1 MSSVKPYSEDG
12 SKKEQVADMFD
23 AISTRYDLLN
33 RVLSMGIDT
42 LWRRRTVKAIRH
54 RKAKNI
60 LDVATGTGDLAIAL
74 SKIPGSRITGADISK
89 GMLEVGRQKIAA
101 RKLDDRIELV
111 LGDGEKL
118 PFDDNHFDAATVAF
132 GVRNFEN
139 LQAGLQDMRRV
150 IKPGGTLAVLE
161 FSQPQSFPFR
171 QIYFFYFRAI
181 LPFVGRLVSKDR
193 RAYTYLPESVEA
205 FPYGQAFVDELK
217 QAGYES
223 IGRRPLTFGIATLY
237 LAKK

>member
-1 MSSVKPYSEDG
+1 MAS
-12 SKKEQVADMFD
+12 
-23 AISTRYDLLN
+23 RN
-33 RVLSMGIDT
+33 LS
-42 LWRRRTVKAIRH
+42 
-54 RKAKNI
+54 
-60 LDVATGTGDLAIAL
+60 
-74 SKIPGSRITGADISK
+74 
-89 GMLEVGRQKIAA
+89 
-101 RKLDDRIELV
+101 DRIELV

-118 PFDDNHFDAATVAF
+118 PFEDNQFDAATVAF

-161 FSQPQSFPFR
+161 FSQPDSFPFR
-171 QIYFFYFRAI
+171 QIYFFYFKAI
-181 LPFVGRLVSKDR
+181 LPLVGRLVSKDR

-205 FPYGQAFVDELK
+205 FPYGQAFADELK
-217 QAGYES
+217 KAGYTS